1 MNLLLVLIFFFC
13 QSAISSVSPSVGKT
27 IDSMLKK
34 ENPHLMVGIEI
45 RDLPSGKIIYEKNAN
60 SLIKPASLQKISS
73 GLVALLQLGPHYRFK
88 TSLFEKEGVAYLD
101 FSGDPTLSLGDIER
115 LFHLF
120 KKKKGEHISKNIIV
134 YEKNV
139 PLFFHGEGWSV
150 ESTRF
155 LYGAPISV
163 MNINKNSVCFR
174 VVPSKV
180 KNQKPVIIYDKGQP
194 FYPIQNSASSSQCS
208 DSTHMERSD
217 LSFEKKISVKGCV
230 PYKTKSFKVCLP
242 VKEHHFK
249 EYIRKCIHTALK
261 NSGIQFSGKIIFQR
275 GSQKKTT
282 LIACHQS
289 EPLSEILKEGMKKSD
304 NTIMES
310 LMIPAK
316 IKNPSQFR
324 KASGFEKYV
333 IDVLEKGLGV
343 DLSKAR
349 LTDGSGL
356 SHHSLISPRH
366 LAMLLLEAL
375 RHKVWGGI
383 WLRSMSI
390 GGKDGTLEFRLKDL
404 PKNIKVF
411 AKTGTLTGTNN
422 LAGYILKNEKPR
434 YLFVIMMQN
443 FSESP
448 DNYKALQGRIIR
460 YLSHLVS

>member
-1 MNLLLVLIFFFC
+1 MKFLVILILFFC
-13 QSAISSVSPSVGKT
+13 QLAFAFLDPSIGKT

-45 RDLPSGKIIYEKNAN
+45 RDLPSGEIVYEKNAH

-73 GLVALLQLGPHYRFK
+73 GLVALLQLGPHYRFE
-88 TSLFEKEGVAYLD
+88 TALFEKEGSVYLD
-101 FSGDPTLSLGDIER
+101 FSGDPTLSLGDIEK

-120 KKKKGEHISKNIIV
+120 KGKKGGRISKDIIIH
-134 YEKNV
+134 EKNV
-139 PLFFHGEGWSV
+139 PLFFRGEGWSV
-150 ESTRF
+150 ESTQF
-155 LYGAPISV
+155 LYGAPISI

-180 KNQKPVIIYDKGQP
+180 KKQKPAIIYDKGQP
-194 FYPIQNSASSSQCS
+194 FYPIENKAVSAHCS
-208 DSTHMERSD
+208 DSTRMERSD
-217 LSFEKKISVKGCV
+217 LSFERKISVKGCV
-230 PYKTKSFKVCLP
+230 PCKTNPFKICLP

-249 EYIRKCIHTALK
+249 EYVRKCIHTALK
-261 NSGIQFSGKIIFQR
+261 NSGIYFNGKVIFQR
-275 GSQKKTT
+275 GFQKKKT
-282 LIACHQS
+282 LIVRHQS

-316 IKNPSQFR
+316 IKNPPQFR
-324 KASGFEKYV
+324 RSSGFEKYV
-333 IDVLEKGLGV
+333 IGVLEKGLGV
-343 DLSKAR
+343 DLSRAR

-366 LAMLLLEAL
+366 LATLLLEAL
-375 RHKVWGGI
+375 HHKIWGGV
-383 WLRSMSI
+383 WLKSMSI
-390 GGKDGTLEFRLKDL
+390 GGKDGTLEFRLKNL

-422 LAGYILKNEKPR
+422 LAGYILKNGKPR

-443 FSESP
+443 FSEPP
-448 DNYKALQGRIIR
+448 DNYKDLQDRIIL
-460 YLSHLVS
+460 YLSRLIS